1 MLLHFLCQ
9 DWILKLSKF
18 WNSNGFLNSR
28 NLINRLRNAFLA
40 HINTW
45 SMQCFVICVTWVYI
59 LIRHCQRCILQHIY
73 TCTYTS
79 LPWFWVIEHYWPLV
93 SAFQYQE
100 LGQIYILCTNSSWL
114 ETSGRSSCIRTFG
127 RKLKTS
133 YHANEPS
140 LMRPT
145 SYTYALSYS
154 KRF

>member
-93 SAFQYQE
+93 SFFQYQE
-100 LGQIYILCTNSSWL
+100 LGQIYIVPRTRTDIHTLYKQFM
-114 ETSGRSSCIRTFG
+114 IRNIWTKQLYPHI
-127 RKLKTS
+127 R
-133 YHANEPS
+133 
-140 LMRPT
+140 
-145 SYTYALSYS
+145 
-154 KRF
+154 